1 MAGAVADG
9 SVVTAAESIRA
20 LYSELALHPRQ
31 EFGWGK
37 GRENARR
44 LGYDARWL
52 DTIPEPV
59 WESAAAVGNPFGLG
73 PIERGMTV
81 VDLGCGAGADLC
93 IAALL
98 VGAHGRAIGIDLTP
112 AMAVK
117 AQASARLMGLGNVAV
132 HSGDMTAVPLE
143 DGAADRVISNGAINL
158 SPAKSCV
165 FREVF
170 RILKPGGC
178 FWFADMV
185 RESATAPAQGGGSW
199 ADCVAGTVAP
209 ERIVEML
216 AAAGFRDAELVA
228 FTGYK
233 TAPTTTGATFR
244 ARKP

>member
-1 MAGAVADG
+1 MAGAVPDG
-9 SVVTAAESIRA
+9 SVATAAESIRA
-20 LYSELALHPRQ
+20 LYSELALYPRQ

-37 GRENARR
+37 GKENARR

-52 DTIPEPV
+52 DTLPEPV

-73 PIERGMTV
+73 RIEPGMTV

-93 IAALL
+93 IAAIL
-98 VGAHGRAIGIDLTP
+98 VGGHGRAIGIDLTP
-112 AMAVK
+112 AMAAKV
-117 AQASARLMGLGNVAV
+117 QASARLMGLGNVVV
-132 HSGDMTAVPLE
+132 HSGDMTAVPLG
-143 DGAADRVISNGAINL
+143 DGGADRVISNGAINL
-158 SPAKSCV
+158 SRAKTCV

-185 RESATAPAQGGGSW
+185 RERATAPAQGGGSW
-199 ADCVAGTVAP
+199 ADCVAGTVP
-209 ERIVEML
+209 PGRILEML
-216 AAAGFRDAELVA
+216 AAAGFREAELVA